1 MARDVSTMRART
13 THRPT
18 WNESVYAIVRMIPK
32 GKVATYGQIAAL
44 LGRPRG
50 GREVGWALSGC
61 NDPSVPCHRVVDRY
75 GRLAP
80 RFREQRARLRNEHM
94 WVGSDGVEIDAY
106 RWRPTRA
113 ALIRSG
119 RVADGDFLDKAK
131 LDRCRVAN
139 CSHCP

>member
-1 MARDVSTMRART
+1 MRSVK
-13 THRPT
+13 THAPT
-18 WNESVYAIVRMIPK
+18 WNESVYAVVRMIPR

-61 NDPSVPCHRVVDRY
+61 DDPNVPCHRVVDRN

-80 RFREQRARLRNEHM
+80 RFPEQRARLRRER
-94 WVGSDGVEIDAY
+94 VLVDRDGVDVATY
-106 RWRPTRA
+106 VWKPTRA

-119 RVADGDFLDKAK
+119 RVADGGLLDKSR
-131 LDRCRVAN
+131 LDR
-139 CSHCP
+139 